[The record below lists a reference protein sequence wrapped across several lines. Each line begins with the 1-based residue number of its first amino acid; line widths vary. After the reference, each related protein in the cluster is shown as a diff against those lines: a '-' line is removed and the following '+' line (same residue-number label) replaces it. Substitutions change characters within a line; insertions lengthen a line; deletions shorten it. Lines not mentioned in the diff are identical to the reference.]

1 MITLKQISE
10 RKIVDMGQC
19 MCPVNCV
26 KKLVEDKKLTKTVL
40 QAYTNQTTTLKQ
52 ISERK
57 IVDMGQCMCPV
68 NCVKKSVEDKNL
80 TAEVSQV
87 YQKTLKKIA

>member
-1 MITLKQISE
+1 MI
-10 RKIVDMGQC
+10 
-19 MCPVNCV
+19 
-26 KKLVEDKKLTKTVL
+26 
-40 QAYTNQTTTLKQ
+40 TLKQ

>member
-1 MITLKQISE
+1 MI
-10 RKIVDMGQC
+10 
-19 MCPVNCV
+19 
-26 KKLVEDKKLTKTVL
+26 
-40 QAYTNQTTTLKQ
+40 TLKQ

-80 TAEVSQV
+80 TKTVSQVYTNQMTTLKKISERKIIDMGQCMCPVNCVKKSVEDKNLTTKVSKV
-87 YQKTLKKIA
+87 YQKTLKKVA